1 MIVANLTAPRPSEG
15 GAAMAYKNLLVHL
28 DDSKT
33 CEGRVAA
40 AISLAEAHDAYL
52 TGLALAVETSV
63 PTYIGGQMP
72 VEVLEVQ
79 RAQVLERGRA
89 AAGGRPGASRM
100 VTGLDVDAARVV
112 ALHARH
118 ADLVIL
124 GQEEPEASPSFPH
137 HLAEDVVLS
146 AGRPALVVPYIG
158 AGKTLGQRVMIAWDS
173 GREAAR
179 AVNDALP
186 VLEQATA
193 VTVLSV
199 NPRPGIDLHGEEPG
213 ADIALHLS
221 RHGVKVEVQQTQ
233 VEEINVGDTV
243 LSRLADL
250 GCDLLVMGAYGHSR
264 LREVVLG
271 GVTRTLFESMTVPVL
286 MSH

>member
-1 MIVANLTAPRPSEG
+1 
-15 GAAMAYKNLLVHL
+15 MAYKNLLVHL
-28 DDSKT
+28 DDSET

-40 AISLAEAHDAYL
+40 AIALAEAHDAYL
-52 TGLALAVETSV
+52 TGLALAVETSM

-79 RAQVLERGRA
+79 RTQVLERGQA
-89 AAGGRPGASRM
+89 AAARFDKALERSGRPGASRM
-100 VTGLDVDAARVV
+100 VTGLDIDAARVI

-118 ADLVIL
+118 ADLVVL
-124 GQEEPEASPSFPH
+124 GQEEPEAPPALPR

-146 AGRPALVVPYIG
+146 AGRPALLVPYIG
-158 AGKTLGQRVMIAWDS
+158 AGKTLGRRVMIAWDT

-186 VLEQATA
+186 ILQQAQA

-199 NPRPGIDLHGEEPG
+199 NPRPGVDLHGEEPG
-213 ADIALHLS
+213 ADIALHLT

-233 VEEINVGDTV
+233 VEEINVGDTI

-271 GVTRTLFESMTVPVL
+271 GVTRTLLESMTVPVL

>member
-1 MIVANLTAPRPSEG
+1 
-15 GAAMAYKNLLVHL
+15 MAYKNLLVHL
-28 DDSKT
+28 DDSQV
-33 CEGRVAA
+33 CEGRIAA
-40 AISLAEAHDAYL
+40 ALTLAEAQDAYL

-89 AAGGRPGASRM
+89 AAARFDKALDRTGRPGASRM
-100 VTGLDVDAARVV
+100 VTGLDIDAARVV

-118 ADLVIL
+118 ADLVVL
-124 GQEEPEASPSFPH
+124 GQEEPEGSPALPQN
-137 HLAEDVVLS
+137 LVEDVVLS

-158 AGKTLGQRVMIAWDS
+158 PGKTLGQRIMIAWDS

-186 VLEQATA
+186 ILAQAAA

-199 NPRPGIDLHGEEPG
+199 NPRPGVDLHGEEPG

-233 VEEINVGDTV
+233 VEEINVGDTI

>member
-1 MIVANLTAPRPSEG
+1 
-15 GAAMAYKNLLVHL
+15 MAYKNLLVHL
-28 DDSKT
+28 DDTET
-33 CEGRVAA
+33 CAGRVAA
-40 AISLAEAHDAYL
+40 AIALAEAHDAYL
-52 TGLALAVETSV
+52 TGLALAVETSM
-63 PTYIGGQMP
+63 PTYIGGQLP
-72 VEVLEVQ
+72 VEILEVQ
-79 RAQVLERGRA
+79 RTQVLERGQAVATRFDEA
-89 AAGGRPGASRM
+89 LERSGRPGASRM
-100 VTGLDVDAARVV
+100 VTGLDIDAARVV

-124 GQEEPEASPSFPH
+124 GQEEPEAPSALPR
-137 HLAEDVVLS
+137 HLTEDVVLS

-158 AGKTLGQRVMIAWDS
+158 AGKTLGRRVMIAWDT
-173 GREAAR
+173 GRESAR

-186 VLEQATA
+186 ILQQAEA

-199 NPRPGIDLHGEEPG
+199 NPRPGVDLHGEEPG
-213 ADIALHLS
+213 ADIALHLT

-233 VEEINVGDTV
+233 VEEINVGDTI

-250 GCDLLVMGAYGHSR
+250 GVDLLVMGAYGHSR

-271 GVTRTLFESMTVPVL
+271 GVTRTLLESMTVPVL

>member
-1 MIVANLTAPRPSEG
+1 
-15 GAAMAYKNLLVHL
+15 
-28 DDSKT
+28 
-33 CEGRVAA
+33 
-40 AISLAEAHDAYL
+40 
-52 TGLALAVETSV
+52 
-63 PTYIGGQMP
+63 
-72 VEVLEVQ
+72 
-79 RAQVLERGRA
+79 
-89 AAGGRPGASRM
+89 
-100 VTGLDVDAARVV
+100 
-112 ALHARH
+112 
-118 ADLVIL
+118 
-124 GQEEPEASPSFPH
+124 
-137 HLAEDVVLS
+137 
-146 AGRPALVVPYIG
+146 
-158 AGKTLGQRVMIAWDS
+158 MIAWDS

>member
-1 MIVANLTAPRPSEG
+1 
-15 GAAMAYKNLLVHL
+15 MAYKNLLVHL
-28 DDSKT
+28 DDSET
-33 CEGRVAA
+33 CAGRVAA
-40 AISLAEAHDAYL
+40 AIVLAEAQDAYL
-52 TGLALAVETSV
+52 TGLALAVETSM

-79 RAQVLERGRA
+79 RAQVLERGQAVATRFDEA
-89 AAGGRPGASRM
+89 LERSGRPGASRL
-100 VTGLDVDAARVV
+100 VTGLDIDAARVV

-118 ADLVIL
+118 ADLVVL
-124 GQEEPEASPSFPH
+124 GQEEPEAPPALPR

-158 AGKTLGQRVMIAWDS
+158 AGKTLGRRVMIAWDT

-186 VLEQATA
+186 ILKQAEA

-199 NPRPGIDLHGEEPG
+199 NPRPGVDLHGEEPG
-213 ADIALHLS
+213 ADIALHLT
-221 RHGVKVEVQQTQ
+221 RHGVTVEVQQTQ
-233 VEEINVGDTV
+233 VEEINVGDTI

-271 GVTRTLFESMTVPVL
+271 GVTRTMFESMTVPVL
-286 MSH
+286 MSR

>member
-1 MIVANLTAPRPSEG
+1 
-15 GAAMAYKNLLVHL
+15 MAYKNLLVHL
-28 DDSKT
+28 DDTET
-33 CEGRVAA
+33 CAARVAA
-40 AISLAEAHDAYL
+40 AIALAEAQDAYL
-52 TGLALAVETSV
+52 TGLALAVETSM

-72 VEVLEVQ
+72 IEILEVQ
-79 RAQVLERGRA
+79 RTQVLERGQA
-89 AAGGRPGASRM
+89 AATRFDKALEQSGRPGASRM
-100 VTGLDVDAARVV
+100 VTGLDIDAARVV

-124 GQEEPEASPSFPH
+124 GQEEPDAPPALPR
-137 HLAEDVVLS
+137 HLTEDVVLS

-158 AGKTLGQRVMIAWDS
+158 PGKTLGQRIMIAWDT

-186 VLEQATA
+186 ILQQAQA

-199 NPRPGIDLHGEEPG
+199 NPRPGVDLHGEEPG
-213 ADIALHLS
+213 ADIALHLT

-233 VEEINVGDTV
+233 VEEINVGDTI

-250 GCDLLVMGAYGHSR
+250 GSDLLVMGAYGHSR

-271 GVTRTLFESMTVPVL
+271 GVTRTLLESMTVPVL

>member
-1 MIVANLTAPRPSEG
+1 
-15 GAAMAYKNLLVHL
+15 MAYKNLLVHL
-28 DDSKT
+28 DDSET
-33 CEGRVAA
+33 CAGRVAA
-40 AISLAEAHDAYL
+40 AIVLAEAQDAYL
-52 TGLALAVETSV
+52 TGLALAVETSM

-79 RAQVLERGRA
+79 RAQVLERGQAVATRFDEA
-89 AAGGRPGASRM
+89 LERSGRPGASRL
-100 VTGLDVDAARVV
+100 VTGLDIDAARVV

-118 ADLVIL
+118 ADLVVL
-124 GQEEPEASPSFPH
+124 GQEEPEAPPALPR

-158 AGKTLGQRVMIAWDS
+158 AGKTLGRRVMIAWDT

-186 VLEQATA
+186 ILKQAEA

-199 NPRPGIDLHGEEPG
+199 NPRPGVDLHGEEPG
-213 ADIALHLS
+213 ADIALHLT
-221 RHGVKVEVQQTQ
+221 RHGVTVEVQQTQ
-233 VEEINVGDTV
+233 VEEINVGDTI

-271 GVTRTLFESMTVPVL
+271 GVTRTMFKSMTVPVL
-286 MSH
+286 MSR